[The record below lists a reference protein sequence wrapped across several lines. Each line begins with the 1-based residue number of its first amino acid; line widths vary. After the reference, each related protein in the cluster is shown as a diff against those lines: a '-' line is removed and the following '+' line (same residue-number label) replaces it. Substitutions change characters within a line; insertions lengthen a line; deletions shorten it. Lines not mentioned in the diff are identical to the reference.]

1 MKKRLSFILL
11 IAPFLGLCEED
22 FLVHFRNTSVAKHL
36 HEATEFANPNAVP
49 DGVYIAASEEDASF
63 CILSV
68 MSSSSKDNAIQD
80 AATQLYGFFEAG
92 SSVGLK
98 RNMPVLA
105 FATNSSPTN
114 LLERREDFFRKSA
127 FYVVS
132 EHDDPFSGVWHYLP
146 AVIWHNKSIEDIKAP
161 YRAMVIS
168 APSKR
173 FLQRVQQ
180 SFDDEEAYWRPFWK
194 KWQHWLVIAFLAYG
208 IYATII
214 IATDARFQRR
224 KRMKFLFVAVIILG
238 WMITQWWSC
247 AKPKHYNPVEV
258 TATEGAEQ

>member
-1 MKKRLSFILL
+1 MPSDGICYGHERR
-11 IAPFLGLCEED
+11 LCEED